1 MMKLSPNGRL
11 ARTMAHNL
19 HRVMADHQRAYDR
32 LEALK
37 EEIVAI
43 EKTIHLITDMQKLL
57 PQAAIAE
64 YEDWCVWAAEDWDR
78 RQAAKGCE

>member
-19 HRVMADHQRAYDR
+19 HRVLADHQRAYDR

-37 EEIVAI
+37 KEIVEI

-57 PQAAIAE
+57 PQAAIHE
-64 YEDWCVWAAEDWDR
+64 YEDWCRWAAEDWDR